1 MESPCS
7 SDFRPLLCI
16 KVLHLHA
23 VTIYGCTMQG
33 GTFGAG
39 LMIDLIGTFIHASL
53 VVAMTGILYDVVLR
67 HS

>member
-16 KVLHLHA
+16 IVLHLHA
-23 VTIYGCTMQG
+23 CCDYIWMHHA

-39 LMIDLIGTFIHASL
+39 LMIDLIGTFSHASL
-53 VVAMTGILYDVVLR
+53 VVAMTGILYDIVLR

>member
-16 KVLHLHA
+16 IVLHLHA
-23 VTIYGCTMQG
+23 VTIYGCTMQA
-33 GTFGAG
+33 GTFGAR
-39 LMIDLIGTFIHASL
+39 LMIDLIGTFSHASL
-53 VVAMTGILYDVVLR
+53 VVAMTGILYDIVLR